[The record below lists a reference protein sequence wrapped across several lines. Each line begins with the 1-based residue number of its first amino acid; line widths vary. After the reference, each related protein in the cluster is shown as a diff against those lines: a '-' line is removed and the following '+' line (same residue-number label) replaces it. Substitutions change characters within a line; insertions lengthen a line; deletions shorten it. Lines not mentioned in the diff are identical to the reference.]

1 MVDRII
7 FISSIILIIIV
18 SAIGLFFYFLLKGHR
33 EWKEKVYNSPTDR
46 MLKTKKNFIEYYMK
60 KGYSEKSISF
70 VYDNTQKFLRAK
82 DIVLLPND
90 NFITVYERQQDEW
103 FWAIEKWF
111 KKCGRQQPDQK
122 RLSDL
127 LTKYNNEINF
137 EYLIELVDN

>member
-7 FISSIILIIIV
+7 FISSIILIIV

-111 KKCGRQQPDQK
+111 KKYGRQQPDQK